1 MKKAGSSTIGEVDT
15 ESIFKKSHCISRVLV
30 ERRGK
35 YRVSKTKRLNKNPM
49 ALSRVLIK
57 QGGNLR
63 KSHCNSRVLE
73 DRRGR
78 HRNKIHVDRRVV

>member
-1 MKKAGSSTIGEVDT
+1 
-15 ESIFKKSHCISRVLV
+15 
-30 ERRGK
+30 
-35 YRVSKTKRLNKNPM
+35 M

-63 KSHCNSRVLE
+63 KSHCNSRDLE

-78 HRNKIHVDRRVV
+78 HRNKIHVDRRVVLKTSIHMEFFLLVESKLKYI